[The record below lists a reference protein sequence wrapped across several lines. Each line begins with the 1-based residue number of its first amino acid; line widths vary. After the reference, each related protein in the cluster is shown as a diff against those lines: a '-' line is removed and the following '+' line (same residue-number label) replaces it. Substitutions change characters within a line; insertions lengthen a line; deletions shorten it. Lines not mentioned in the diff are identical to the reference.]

1 MINRLYEYLGL
12 VTVKDV
18 ITWIIYAF
26 IGLCLFL
33 EKIKNSPYH
42 PFTMFFKW
50 IGKLMNEQL
59 EEKIDNVAESAKK
72 NNEDIKALDRKV
84 DEREIKRLRS
94 DMICFADSCS
104 AGNKYSKEHYEN
116 ILTEYTDYLNLCDTH
131 SVPNHVLTSK
141 MNFVQNQYQEKL
153 FKNSFD

>member
-1 MINRLYEYLGL
+1 MIARLYEYLGL

-33 EKIKNSPYH
+33 QNIKNSPYH
-42 PFTMFFKW
+42 PFTIFFKW
-50 IGKLMNEQL
+50 IGNLMNEPLQKKL
-59 EEKIDNVAESAKK
+59 DEVAENAKQ
-72 NNEDIKALDRKV
+72 NNEDIKKLDEKV
-84 DEREIKRLRS
+84 DKREINRLRS

-104 AGNKYSKEHYEN
+104 NGISYSKEHYEN
-116 ILTEYTDYLNLCDTH
+116 ILNEYTEYLSLCDTH

-141 MNFVQNQYQEKL
+141 MEFVQNQYKEKL
-153 FKNSFD
+153 FKNSF